1 MINRTEQLRFH
12 VKQILKRLWYTLFTD
27 HPYSYVSRIII
38 PILPN
43 SYLSHLEDNFFCG
56 KGPQGKISIIV
67 REETNRRYYSKT
79 DNQIRKLNREKFW
92 GAKSG
97 KKWHDA
103 KKELYKDENKFEQYL
118 KFKSPLVKQI
128 SELCY
133 SSRFKTICE
142 IGTGTGMFLDYLSNQ
157 LSMVN
162 EFIGIDLNK
171 EQILE
176 NQQNYNNPKLKFIK
190 TEIAEFVNKSC
201 GNSTIFVACGV
212 FEYFTQNE
220 LEELFQLI
228 SKKVKPAAIAIS
240 EPINLDLKNDF
251 LSKPRGNI
259 AYSHN
264 YPYLMKKYNYHI
276 FQKEVL
282 HINPVIPFYDL
293 VIMVGTN
300 FYAYKQP
307 QKKEA

>member
-1 MINRTEQLRFH
+1 M
-12 VKQILKRLWYTLFTD
+12 
-27 HPYSYVSRIII
+27 
-38 PILPN
+38 PN
-43 SYLSHLEDNFFCG
+43 SYLSHIEDNLWTSS
-56 KGPQGKISIIV
+56 KGPQGIISSIV
-67 REETNRRYYSKT
+67 KAEINRRYYSKT
-79 DNQIRKLNREKFW
+79 DSQIRKLNREKFW
-92 GAKSG
+92 GG
-97 KKWHDA
+97 KAGKNRHDFT
-103 KKELYKDENKFEQYL
+103 KVRYNESNHFL
-118 KFKSPLVKQI
+118 KFRSPLVKQI

-133 SSRFKTICE
+133 LSKFKTICE
-142 IGTGTGMFLDYLSNQ
+142 IGTGNGMVLDYLSNQ

-162 EFIGIDLNK
+162 DFIGIDLNK

-176 NQQNYNNPKLKFIK
+176 NLQNYNNPKLKFVK
-190 TEIAEFVNKSC
+190 SEIAEYVNKSC

-282 HINPVIPFYDL
+282 RINPDIPFYDN

-300 FYAYKQP
+300 SKVQP
-307 QKKEA
+307 